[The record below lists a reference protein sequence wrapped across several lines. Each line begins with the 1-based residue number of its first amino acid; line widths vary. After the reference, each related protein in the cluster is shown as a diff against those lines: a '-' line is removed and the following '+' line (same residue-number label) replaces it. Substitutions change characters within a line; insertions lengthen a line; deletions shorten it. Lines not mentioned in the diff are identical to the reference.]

1 MLGHNLADRNHFFL
15 KRKPVYFR
23 YKRNPHMV
31 HCLPLCIIIA
41 ATLTIIFD
49 KSSILRYTRLASE
62 DFT

>member
-1 MLGHNLADRNHFFL
+1 MLGYNLADRNHFFL
-15 KRKPVYFR
+15 KTTVYFR
-23 YKRNPHMV
+23 YKRKLHMV

-41 ATLTIIFD
+41 ATLSIFFD